1 MMKTLEG
8 KQVVLAVTGS
18 IAAVETVRL
27 AHALRR
33 KGAVVQGV
41 MSPAACGILHP
52 DALTAAT
59 GSEVITRC
67 GGTIEH
73 VLWCG
78 EKGRADLLLIAPCTA
93 NTVGK
98 IACGIDDT
106 CVTTFA
112 TTAIGT
118 GIPVLVAPAMH
129 ATMFR
134 HPAVAKNLGTLTAW
148 GIGVIPPRI
157 EEGRAKIADIDT
169 IVLHAE
175 RALLGKPLA
184 GKRVL
189 VTSGPC
195 REAVDDVR
203 VLTTRSSGAMG
214 RAIAVQAFRLGA
226 DVTVVHADTI
236 PCVTNVFAENATQ
249 MREQVLAH
257 LMPPIDY
264 YVSAAAISDFA
275 PVRYAGKLESGIPTS
290 ITLQPLPKLLDEVL
304 ARSTATTVAFKLGG
318 QRQEKAQQMLAAGAA
333 MVVVNDPPV
342 MGAPGGDFTFVTQSA
357 QRNVRGTKEEVAAAL
372 WAELL

>member
-1 MMKTLEG
+1 MIQTLEG
-8 KQVVLAVTGS
+8 KQVILAVTGS
-18 IAAVETVRL
+18 IAAVESVRL

-52 DALTAAT
+52 DALTFAT
-59 GSEVITRC
+59 GSDVITRC
-67 GGTIEH
+67 SGHVEH

-93 NTVGK
+93 NTLGK
-98 IACGIDDT
+98 VACGIDDT

-112 TTAIGT
+112 TTAIGS
-118 GIPVLVAPAMH
+118 GIPVLIAPAMH
-129 ATMFR
+129 AAMYR
-134 HPAVAKNLGTLTAW
+134 HPAVAKNLETLATW

-157 EEGRAKIADIDT
+157 EEGKAKIADIDT
-169 IVLHAE
+169 IILHAE

-189 VTSGPC
+189 VTSGSC

-203 VLTTRSSGAMG
+203 ILTTRSSGAMG
-214 RAIAVQAFRLGA
+214 RAIALQAFRLGA
-226 DVTVVHADTI
+226 NVTVVHADTF
-236 PCVTNVFAENATQ
+236 PCVENAFADNAAQ

-257 LMPPIDY
+257 LSPPVDY

-275 PVRYAGKLESGIPTS
+275 PVRYAGKLESGTPVSIP
-290 ITLQPLPKLLDEVL
+290 LQPLPKLLDEVL
-304 ARSTATTVAFKLGG
+304 SRSTATTVAFKLGG
-318 QRQEKAQQMLAAGAA
+318 QSEEKARRMLAAGSAL
-333 MVVVNDPPV
+333 VVVNDPPV
-342 MGAPGGDFTFVTQSA
+342 MG
-357 QRNVRGTKEEVAAAL
+357 
-372 WAELL
+372 